1 MLSERKIIQLL
12 LGSDLPS
19 DISAYLA
26 SHGFFNADG
35 HPFSQTQVNSF
46 MHSVRQEERK
56 QQYKRVE
63 RCGID
68 REKNPCGDASD
79 Y

>member
-1 MLSERKIIQLL
+1 MIQEKAIVQHLMRE
-12 LGSDLPS
+12 DLPS

-26 SHGFFNADG
+26 SKGFRNQKNQ
-35 HPFSQTQVNSF
+35 PFTQAQINSL
-46 MHSVRQEERK
+46 MHSARQELRK
-56 QQYKRVE
+56 QSYQRVE
-63 RCGID
+63 TCGID